1 MNNDIYNEISAHVT
15 GLYEQHSQHELLY
28 HNLAHTQNVV
38 RHVSEIAASFDLSS
52 DEMLSLHAG
61 AWFHDVGHLYGG
73 VDGHE
78 QRSVEYMRPYMQHLG
93 CSDDVI
99 EMTEKNIM
107 ATHVGHLPN
116 SVTEEII
123 RDADTYHFGTKEFKE
138 TNKQVREEL
147 RLRNNGIPVD
157 NWKEKTLWLLE
168 KHEFHTEYC
177 KNLLKEGKEKN
188 IARIKTKV
196 KDDAKKPSKKSK
208 KEKVEVATEAES
220 GAKTKLISRGIQ
232 TMLRLTSENHLE
244 LSNMADGK
252 ANILISVNSIIISV
266 ILSVLLR
273 KLESDKYLTI
283 PTITFLAFSVATV
296 VIAILATRPKIS
308 EGRFSKQD
316 IINKKTNLLFFGNF
330 HKSSLAEYEWGM
342 KILMQDKDYL
352 YGSLVKDIHHLG
364 VVLGRK
370 YMLIRIAYNVFMVGI
385 VVSVIAFALASI
397 LHDPAQTTIITTP
410 AAPPL

>member
-1 MNNDIYNEISAHVT
+1 MNNDIYNQISTYVT
-15 GLYEQHSQHELLY
+15 GLYNQHSQHELLY

-38 RHVSEIAASFDLSS
+38 RHAGEIAASFDLSS
-52 DEMLSLHAG
+52 DEMLSLHAA

-78 QRSVEYMRPYMQHLG
+78 ERSIETMQPFLESLG
-93 CSDDVI
+93 CSSEVI
-99 EMTEKNIM
+99 EMTMKNIM
-107 ATHVGHLPN
+107 ATRMGHIPETA
-116 SVTEEII
+116 TEEII

-138 TNKQVREEL
+138 TNKQIKEEL
-147 RLRNNGIPVD
+147 RLRNNGVPID

-168 KHEFHTEYC
+168 RHEFHTDYC
-177 KNLLKEGKEKN
+177 KNLLTEGKDKNVERMKRKLGEKEKPEPKADKKKAKDN
-188 IARIKTKV
+188 AEVDPANKTKMI
-196 KDDAKKPSKKSK
+196 
-208 KEKVEVATEAES
+208 T
-220 GAKTKLISRGIQ
+220 RGIQ

-273 KLESDKYLTI
+273 KLESDRYLTI
-283 PTITFLAFSVATV
+283 PTILFLAFSVATV
-296 VIAILATRPKIS
+296 VVAILATRPKIS

-316 IINKKTNLLFFGNF
+316 ILNKKTNLLFFGNF
-330 HKSSLAEYEWGM
+330 HKSSLEEYKWGM
-342 KILMQDKDYL
+342 EILMQDKDYL
-352 YGSLVKDIHHLG
+352 YGSLVQDIHHLG

-370 YMLIRIAYNVFMVGI
+370 YRLIRMAYNIFMVGI
-385 VVSVIAFALASI
+385 IVSVIAFSLAST

-410 AAPPL
+410 ATPPL